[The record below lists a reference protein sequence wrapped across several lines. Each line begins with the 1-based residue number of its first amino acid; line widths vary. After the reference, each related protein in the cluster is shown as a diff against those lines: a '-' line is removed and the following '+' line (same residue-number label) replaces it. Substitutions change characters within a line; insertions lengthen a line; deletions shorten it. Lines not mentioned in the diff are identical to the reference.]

1 MALWL
6 QALKLLQLSKN
17 ERKGQALWPQPLG
30 EFWRWADRSRLQ
42 VQCSMAAKPEP
53 LNFEH

>member
-17 ERKGQALWPQPLG
+17 GRKGQVFWPQPLRDG
-30 EFWRWADRSRLQ
+30 QIVQGCRSNVQWLQ
-42 VQCSMAAKPEP
+42 TLKP